1 MPTAVL
7 DKFLSRFGLSRK
19 ESPPIIHDGGSNEP
33 SIRVY
38 GSTTT
43 YGMPAAQWTAEG
55 YQHYAREGYGKNSD
69 VYACVSLISSAAKQ
83 VKWADGRTGSK
94 CLQSPEALAESL
106 GLDVPFVKKLHGDE
120 WRTKLES
127 MVKPNASAALL
138 DKVGG
143 AAFIESWI
151 SHMLLSGNAF
161 IEVIRVNGA
170 IKMLYLDNPG
180 LMKAE
185 LNRNALHEDKI
196 VDHWRV
202 GDGFGHWRLIKPWAR
217 DLKENENIVQSRM
230 FTPAYSAYG
239 MPPLAAAMMRVDF
252 QNEGQTLLKR
262 ILQRGYV
269 PGWIEARENS
279 EWSDEHVA
287 ALKEQVRNSKVRGEE
302 LFLEN
307 AIWHPM
313 GFEPMNSGS
322 ADHHLLTKRDIAS
335 VFHVDPALIG
345 DTTARTYATYRESR
359 RGLYMEC
366 VVPILSQLRDDWN
379 RTIGTELGSPLDFD
393 RDSFDAISAAREEA
407 CDRAVKLFSTG
418 LITRAE
424 ARSDLEYGPA
434 KPTDEFFGPAN
445 LVPMTQDADT
455 EDEV

>member
-1 MPTAVL
+1 ML
-7 DKFLSRFGLSRK
+7 DKVRTLFGLSRK
-19 ESPPIIHDGGSNEP
+19 EVPIIHDGGSNEP

-38 GSTTT
+38 GGVTS
-43 YGMPAAQWTAEG
+43 GMPGAQWTSEG
-55 YQHYAREGYGKNSD
+55 YQHYAREGYGRNSD
-69 VYACVSLISSAAKQ
+69 VFACVSLISSAGKQ

-94 CLQSPEALAESL
+94 CLTPTETLAKAINLTPDNYRSVITGE
-106 GLDVPFVKKLHGDE
+106 
-120 WRTKLES
+120 TKLDQ

-138 DKVGG
+138 DRAGG
-143 AAFIESWI
+143 AAFIEAWL
-151 SHMLLSGNAF
+151 SHVLLSGNAY
-161 IEVIRVNGA
+161 IETVRAAGRIT
-170 IKMLYLDNPG
+170 MLYLDNPG
-180 LMKAE
+180 LVKAE
-185 LNRNALHEDKI
+185 INRNALHEDDL
-196 VDHWRV
+196 VDYWRV
-202 GDGFGHWRLIKPWAR
+202 SDSFGHWRAIKPWTR
-217 DLKENENIVQSRM
+217 KSPDDKHIVQSRL
-230 FTPAYSAYG
+230 FTPAYSPYG

-307 AIWHPM
+307 AVWHPM

-359 RGLYMEC
+359 RGLYMEA
-366 VVPILSQLRDDWN
+366 VIPLLTQFRDDWN

-445 LVPMTQDADT
+445 LVPMTADADA

>member
-1 MPTAVL
+1 VPTAVL
-7 DKFLSRFGLSRK
+7 DKFLSRFRRK
-19 ESPPIIHDGGSNEP
+19 ADVPIIHDGGSNEP

-38 GSTTT
+38 GSTTS
-43 YGMPAAQWTAEG
+43 YGMPGAQWTSEG

-69 VYACVSLISSAAKQ
+69 VYSCVSLIGSAAKQ

-94 CLQSPEALAESL
+94 CLTPVETLAKAIDLSPDNYRSVITGE
-106 GLDVPFVKKLHGDE
+106 
-120 WRTKLES
+120 TKLEA

-138 DKVGG
+138 DKAGG
-143 AAFIESWI
+143 AAFIEAWI
-151 SHMLLSGNAF
+151 SHMLLSGNAY

-180 LMKAE
+180 LVKAE

-196 VDHWRV
+196 VDYWRV
-202 GDGFGHWRLIKPWAR
+202 GDGFGGWRAIKPFMR

-230 FTPAYSAYG
+230 FTPAHSPYG
-239 MPPLAAAMMRVDF
+239 MPPLAAAMMRVDM
-252 QNEGQTLLKR
+252 QNEGQTLMKR
-262 ILQRGYV
+262 VLQRGYV

-279 EWSDEHVA
+279 EWTDEHVA
-287 ALKEQVRNSKVRGEE
+287 ALKESVKRSKSHGEE

-307 AIWHPM
+307 ATWHPM
-313 GFEPMNSGS
+313 GFEPVNHGM
-322 ADHHLLTKRDIAS
+322 ADHQALTKRDIAS
-335 VFHVDPALIG
+335 VFHVPGQLIG
-345 DTTARTYATYRESR
+345 DISSQTYSNYKEARRA
-359 RGLYMEC
+359 LYMEATI
-366 VVPILSQLRDDWN
+366 PLLTQLRSDWN
-379 RTIGTELGSPLDFD
+379 RTIGTELKSPLDFD

-445 LVPMTQDADT
+445 LVPMTADADA
-455 EDEV
+455 EDE